1 MPLACAI
8 PLPLQ
13 LRRQLKRASSM
24 CCLLLLLLVLPWLLH
39 VPAAST
45 GSGTGCGWGHPHRG
59 HTNSCTHLRENLPL
73 PLGLPLPR
81 SSWYVAR
88 TATVLRLLVAAGHER
103 HSGGMEVSQR
113 ARQAGLSKSGA
124 QPQLSQLYQRPVKN
138 TVTNITVRLQLVCL
152 IARPPQAGLWQQRW
166 SLQSTS
172 CSPTPAAS
180 WQAAESFG
188 SYDNAVT
195 RLDCCNSGN
204 PHPFCCRC
212 GWETCC
218 CWDCCCLVVQRLRPG
233 R

>member
-1 MPLACAI
+1 MALEPANHVPLVCAI

-13 LRRQLKRASSM
+13 LRRQLKRASGM

-103 HSGGMEVSQR
+103 HSGGMEVSQHGP
-113 ARQAGLSKSGA
+113 ACKAGWAFQK
-124 QPQLSQLYQRPVKN
+124 
-138 TVTNITVRLQLVCL
+138 
-152 IARPPQAGLWQQRW
+152 W
-166 SLQSTS
+166 STTSAESTISTS
-172 CSPTPAAS
+172 HQENNDKHHC
-180 WQAAESFG
+180 
-188 SYDNAVT
+188 AVT
-195 RLDCCNSGN
+195 IGVPDG
-204 PHPFCCRC
+204 
-212 GWETCC
+212 
-218 CWDCCCLVVQRLRPG
+218 
-233 R
+233 